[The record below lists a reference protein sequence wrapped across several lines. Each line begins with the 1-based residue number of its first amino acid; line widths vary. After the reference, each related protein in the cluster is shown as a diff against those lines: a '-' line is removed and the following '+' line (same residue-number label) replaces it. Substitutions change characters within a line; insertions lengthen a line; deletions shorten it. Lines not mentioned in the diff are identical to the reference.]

1 MRLGD
6 GTWASWLAMSDEA
19 SGAILYTVAFPT
31 RYWTQVEATEIRA
44 HLQHAFGDWGLPQ
57 TLRFDNGRPW
67 GTSSAVPSDM
77 SLWLVGLGLG
87 LAFGRPAR
95 STDNAGIE
103 RVHGVLNGWVEPGQ
117 CVDLAHLQ
125 QQLAEFSDL
134 QRARYPL
141 ADKQPRLQRYPELL
155 TNSRAYAPHLDR
167 ARWSLQRVYDYLAT
181 FRFQRRVAVNGRV
194 ALLNR
199 DYSMGRASAGRTVA
213 IQMDPVA
220 HQWVVY
226 DDYGRVLKQFQPK
239 DLTYSTFFN
248 MTLAQRR
255 RK

>member
-1 MRLGD
+1 
-6 GTWASWLAMSDEA
+6 
-19 SGAILYTVAFPT
+19 
-31 RYWTQVEATEIRA
+31 
-44 HLQHAFGDWGLPQ
+44 
-57 TLRFDNGRPW
+57 
-67 GTSSAVPSDM
+67 M

-117 CVDLAHLQ
+117 CVDFAHLQ

-141 ADKQPRLQRYPELL
+141 ADKRPRLQRYPELL